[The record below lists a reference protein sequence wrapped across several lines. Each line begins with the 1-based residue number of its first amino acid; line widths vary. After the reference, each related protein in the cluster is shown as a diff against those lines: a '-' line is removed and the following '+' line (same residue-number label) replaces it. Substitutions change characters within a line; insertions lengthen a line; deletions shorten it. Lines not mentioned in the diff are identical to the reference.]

1 MLTFVRSNPSFSQL
15 QRELD
20 QVFNPSATSTRA
32 VFTPTVDVEETEAG
46 FLLQADVPG
55 MSEETIEII
64 VEDNALILKGSR
76 SAPQS
81 EEGKSDHLRER
92 RFGSFE
98 RRFKLGSHIDQD
110 NIQASY
116 KTGVLTIQLPKS
128 GTARPRQIPVTVH

>member
-1 MLTFVRSNPSFSQL
+1 MLTFVRSNPSFTQL

-20 QVFNPSATSTRA
+20 QALKPASGPLRT
-32 VFTPTVDVEETEAG
+32 VFTPTVDVEETDAS

-76 SAPQS
+76 TAPQS
-81 EEGKSDHLRER
+81 DEGKSSHLRER

-110 NIQASY
+110 NIEASY
-116 KTGVLTIQLPKS
+116 KNGVLTIRLPKS
-128 GTARPRQIPVTVH
+128 GSAKPRQIPVTMH

>member
-1 MLTFVRSNPSFSQL
+1 MLTFVRSNPSFTQL

-20 QVFNPSATSTRA
+20 EVFNTSTAPTRTA
-32 VFTPTVDVEETEAG
+32 FTPRVDIEETEAS

-64 VEDNALILKGSR
+64 VDDNALILKGSR
-76 SAPQS
+76 IAPQKDDN
-81 EEGKSDHLRER
+81 KSSHLRER

-110 NIQASY
+110 NIEASY
-116 KTGVLTIQLPKS
+116 KNGVLTVRLPKS
-128 GTARPRQIPVTVH
+128 GSAKPRQIPLTIH